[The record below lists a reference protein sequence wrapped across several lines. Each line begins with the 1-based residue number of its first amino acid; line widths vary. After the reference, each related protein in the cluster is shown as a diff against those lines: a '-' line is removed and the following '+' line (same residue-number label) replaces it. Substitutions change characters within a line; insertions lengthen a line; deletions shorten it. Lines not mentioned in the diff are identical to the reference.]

1 MYGIDRGFVNLRI
14 QRETAMTVQLSTTRE
29 ILPLKITLDPIVTMT
44 NEQFFAFCQLNQDVK
59 IERNV
64 RGELIFMPPTGSE
77 SERQNFNLIGQLWV
91 WTKQDGTGVGF
102 GSSGGFTLPNGAV
115 RSPDAAW
122 IEKTRWEQIDLEL
135 RKRFAPIYPDFV
147 VELRSE
153 TDNLQ
158 VLQEKME
165 EYIENG
171 ANLGWLI
178 DPQQQ
183 KVYIYRP
190 NSQLEELVKPSSLSG
205 ENVLSGFVLDLKD
218 LGF

>member
-1 MYGIDRGFVNLRI
+1 
-14 QRETAMTVQLSTTRE
+14 MTPQLSTNKE
-29 ILPLKITLDPIVTMT
+29 IFPLKIQLHPVMTMT
-44 NEQFFAFCQLNQDVK
+44 DEQFFALCQLNQDVQ

-64 RGELIFMPPTGSE
+64 TGELVFMSPTGSE
-77 SERQNFNLIGQLWV
+77 SDRRNFEIIVQLGI

-122 IEKTRWEQIDLEL
+122 ISNTRWQQIDLEL
-135 RKRFAPIYPDFV
+135 RKKFAPICPDFV

-153 TDNLQ
+153 TDNLR
-158 VLQEKME
+158 VLQEKMI
-165 EYIENG
+165 EYIDNG
-171 ANLGWLI
+171 SSLGWLI

-190 NSQLEELVKPSSLSG
+190 NNDAEKLDRPLSLSG
-205 ENVLSGFVLDLKD
+205 ENVLSGFVLHLQD
-218 LGF
+218 LGFNSL